1 MLTSTVLNS
10 GRDRSSVP
18 HPWFYP
24 AEPPVIVAIGDWT
37 QTAVGILLQAFSQVR
52 SIHLSNLMLLGELP
66 RRDRVMAWL
75 EQQHLE
81 DCTAL
86 TGVINHPSNYIEN
99 ADLGIEFSHPH
110 CHPQFTVS
118 ANNTTNTNPQRL
130 IVSIHAGQLTAA
142 IVTLLNRPYLQGLH
156 DRRVAT
162 LARIGL
168 NPTEIEYCA
177 PPTEDRA

>member
-10 GRDRSSVP
+10 VRHRSSVP
-18 HPWFYP
+18 HPWFSP
-24 AEPPVIVAIGDWT
+24 AEPPVIVAIGEWT

-52 SIHLSNLMLLGELP
+52 SIHLINLMLLGELP
-66 RRDRVMAWL
+66 RRDTVINWL

-86 TGVINHPSNYIEN
+86 TGVINHPANYIEN
-99 ADLGIEFSHPH
+99 ADLDIEFSHPH

-118 ANNTTNTNPQRL
+118 AHNPTSTSPQRL
-130 IVSIHAGQLTAA
+130 IVTIHAGQLAAA
-142 IVTLLNRPYLQGLH
+142 IVTLLNRPYLLRLH
-156 DRRVAT
+156 DQRVAA

-168 NPTEIEYCA
+168 TL
-177 PPTEDRA
+177 